1 MTNFRKKTIREIA
14 DMICGNG
21 SKIFTYRSSTYLSQ
35 FFEDCDME
43 HFVHDGSTRNWWVAN
58 VLHEILELPTD
69 NPTLPSLEFQTVIQ
83 VLMDRADCTEDDPDR
98 QLALSELNASLARE
112 GLEAFYA
119 CDNRCYLR
127 NIRTGEEGQPGP
139 VVDRALS
146 QDELERQARLEAFM
160 DAASEDDLIEKVLFP
175 LLQTLRFQRISVT
188 GHKDKALEFGKD
200 LWMKY
205 RLPTGHF
212 LYFGLQV
219 KRGKIDAA
227 ARSQNQN
234 VAEIHNQITMM
245 LGSEIFDPDIN
256 RKRLVDHVILVAGGE
271 ITKQAQNW
279 LGGKLNASQR
289 SQILFMDRADIL
301 QLFVIHKVTM
311 PDEAEQQV
319 EDIPVYDLEIPF

>member
-1 MTNFRKKTIREIA
+1 MTNSWKKTVREIA
-14 DMICGNG
+14 LMICGNE
-21 SKIFTYRSSTYLSQ
+21 SENFTYRSSTYLSQ

-43 HFVHDGSTRNWWVAN
+43 HFVHDGSTRNRWVED

-69 NPTLPSLEFQTVIQ
+69 NPTLPSLEFRTVIQ
-83 VLMDRADCTEDDPDR
+83 VLMDPADCTEDDPDR
-98 QLALSELNASLARE
+98 ELALSELNASLARE

-119 CDNRCYLR
+119 CDHRCYLR
-127 NIRTGEEGQPGP
+127 NIRTGDEGQPGP

-146 QDELERQARLEAFM
+146 HDELERQARLEAFM

-188 GHKDKALEFGKD
+188 GHKDKALEYGKD

-245 LGSEIFDPDIN
+245 P
-256 RKRLVDHVILVAGGE
+256 R
-271 ITKQAQNW
+271 
-279 LGGKLNASQR
+279 
-289 SQILFMDRADIL
+289 
-301 QLFVIHKVTM
+301 
-311 PDEAEQQV
+311 
-319 EDIPVYDLEIPF
+319 